1 MTTPLQRAIDSLFI
15 LDVFIRKANAFLA
28 DDFEP
33 KYDEVVQAL
42 QIELKHAVTRER
54 VLEYVQDDENQRL
67 FQVFID
73 LGARWVEP
81 STVGGEGEKQVE
93 AKPIVRA
100 QIEATLVAEYE
111 MKDDPGQ
118 EALEAF
124 ASKNASYHVWP
135 YWREYLSSQCLRMG
149 LPKMVVPAVQFP
161 FNSGSTLTL
170 KKAPKEQEAEQV
182 EVFN

>member
-1 MTTPLQRAIDSLFI
+1 MTTPLQRAIDSLLI
-15 LDVFIRKANAFLA
+15 RDVFIRKANAFLA

-33 KYDEVVQAL
+33 KYDEAVQDL
-42 QIELKHAVTRER
+42 QVELKHVVTYDQ
-54 VLEYVQDDENQRL
+54 VLESVQGDENQRL

-93 AKPIVRA
+93 AEPIVRA

-118 EALEAF
+118 EARDAF

-149 LPKMVVPAVQFP
+149 LSKVVVPAVQFP
-161 FNSGSTLTL
+161 FNHKGAAVHDSQKDES
-170 KKAPKEQEAEQV
+170 E
-182 EVFN
+182 